1 MAQRFS
7 LPRIGLARLGHR
19 GRFIAIAAAFAVALV
34 LLLTV
39 GVDLYA
45 DRLWFSE
52 VGFTSVWSTVLIT
65 RITLFVVFGAV
76 AALIVGGNI
85 ALAYRLRPNYR
96 PISPDQQNL
105 ERYRLAITP
114 RFGLIVAGVS
124 TLVGIIVGLTAQAQW
139 RTALLFLNSES
150 FGVKDPQFGKDIS
163 FYVFQYPFWR
173 YGLSVLFTT
182 VSLAIIGALVIHYL
196 YGNLRLGGSDAIN
209 SSMIGHL
216 SGLLGA
222 FVLLKAV
229 AYYFDRF
236 GLLTSAGT
244 ADRVQGG
251 ASAVDVE
258 WLIPAK
264 NILMW
269 IAALCA
275 LAAIVNVGIRRVL
288 LPAMALVLLL
298 ISAVMIGGVVPALAS
313 QFSIKPNAIDA
324 EAQYIKRNIDY
335 SRKAYGIEQI
345 ERSSYT
351 PQPNEAPAD
360 IRNDRGT
367 IPNARLLDPSVVSDT
382 YVQRQQVRSFY
393 DFNDKLD
400 IDRYTVDGKIRDYV
414 VGARELNT
422 SQLSGSQRNWINL
435 HTVYTHGNELVVAP
449 ANQVDGAGL
458 PIFASGALGEP
469 FESEQAKEFAEA
481 VPVKQPR
488 IYYGELM
495 SDYSIVGKKPG
506 DPDREFDRPTVR
518 GGETSEQVSNT
529 YDGSGGVELSS
540 FGRRLAYAAYFKEK
554 NLLLSNVLHD
564 DSKVLYV
571 RDPRSRVEK
580 VAPFLTLDGDS
591 YPAVVNGKIVWI
603 IDGYTTSNAY
613 PYSQHQELGEVASDS
628 LTGRGTQAQSNNQIS
643 YIRNSVKATVDAY
656 DGTVK
661 LYQWDTT
668 DPILKA
674 WNKAFDGIVEPK
686 SKIPPKLA
694 EHFRYPEDMFK
705 VQRQAIATYHV
716 GDPREFFNGQ
726 DFWKVPDD
734 PTQRGDAPQPPY
746 YLLSQWPGQ
755 QEPTFQLTSAMTAAR
770 RENLAALI
778 SASYDDQGRPTL
790 SMLELPG
797 DSSIPGPNQAQPSM
811 RNDADVRREL
821 SLLTSADSTVVY
833 GNLLTLP
840 VGQGLLYIEPIY
852 VRNTGTTTYPLLER
866 VLVLYGD
873 DVAYEKTLPE
883 ALDKLFGEQSQ
894 QPEQQ
899 EEQPRQPEEE
909 QPQEPEQPESE
920 QNNPETEAAVA
931 DIKQALEA
939 LRKAQQDGDFTGIGN
954 AQSDLAAAVKRFE
967 DAENRNG
974 G

>member
-1 MAQRFS
+1 MARRFS
-7 LPRIGLARLGHR
+7 LPRIGLARLGLGRR
-19 GRFIAIAAAFAVALV
+19 GRLIAVAVAIVVTLV

-39 GVDLYA
+39 GVGGYA
-45 DRLWFSE
+45 DWLWFSE
-52 VGFTSVWSTVLIT
+52 VGFTGVWSTVLIT
-65 RITLFVVFGAV
+65 RITLFVVFGAL
-76 AALIVGGNI
+76 AALVVGGNI

-96 PISPDQQNL
+96 PISSDQQNL

-124 TLVGIIVGLTAQAQW
+124 TLVGVIVGLTAQAQW
-139 RTALLFLNSES
+139 RTALLFFNSEP
-150 FGVKDPQFGKDIS
+150 FGIKDPQFGKDIS
-163 FYVFQYPFWR
+163 FYVFHYPFLR
-173 YGLSVLFTT
+173 YGLSVLFT
-182 VSLAIIGALVIHYL
+182 VVGLAIIGALVIHYL
-196 YGNLRLGGSDAIN
+196 YGNLRLRGTDAL
-209 SSMIGHL
+209 SSSVIGHL

-236 GLLTSAGT
+236 GLLTSRGT

-264 NILMW
+264 NILLW

-275 LAAIVNVGIRRVL
+275 LAAIANVGIRRVL

-298 ISAVMIGGVVPALAS
+298 VSAVMIGGVVPALAN
-313 QFSIKPNAIDA
+313 QFRIKPNAIDM
-324 EAQYIKRNIDY
+324 EAQYIARNIDA
-335 SRKAYGIEQI
+335 SRAAYGIEGLQ
-345 ERSSYT
+345 RSSYT
-351 PQPNEAPAD
+351 PQSNETPAD
-360 IRNDRGT
+360 IRSDRGT
-367 IPNARLLDPSVVSDT
+367 VPNARLLDPSVVSAT

-400 IDRYTVDGKIRDYV
+400 IDRYTVDDKIRDYV
-414 VGARELNT
+414 VGVRELN
-422 SQLSGSQRNWINL
+422 SAKLSASQRTWLNL
-435 HTVYTHGNELVVAP
+435 HTVFTHGNGFVAAP

-469 FESEQAKEFAEA
+469 FDSDQAKEFANA
-481 VPVKQPR
+481 APVKQPR
-488 IYYGELM
+488 IYYGELI
-495 SDYSIVGKKPG
+495 SDYSIVGKEPG
-506 DPDREFDRPTVR
+506 GRDLEFDRPKV
-518 GGETSEQVSNT
+518 GGDGETAEQVSNT
-529 YDGSGGVELSS
+529 YNGSGGVKLSS
-540 FGRRLAYAAYFKEK
+540 FAKRLAYAAYFREK
-554 NLLLSNVLHD
+554 NFLLSNALHD
-564 DSKVLYV
+564 GSKVLYV
-571 RDPRSRVEK
+571 RNVRDRVEK

-591 YPAVVNGKIVWI
+591 YPAVVDGKIVWI
-603 IDGYTTSNAY
+603 LDGYTTSNAY
-613 PYSQHQELGEVASDS
+613 PYSQRQELGESATDS
-628 LTGRGTQAQSNNQIS
+628 LTGRGTQAQANNQIN

-656 DGTVK
+656 DGTVT

-674 WNKAFDGIVEPK
+674 WDKAFDGIVEPK

-694 EHFRYPEDMFK
+694 EHFRYPDDMFK

-716 GDPREFFNGQ
+716 SDPREFFNGQ
-726 DFWKVPDD
+726 DFWKPPVD
-734 PTQRGDAPQPPY
+734 PTQRGGDAPQPPY
-746 YLLSQWPGQ
+746 HVVSQWPNQ
-755 QEPTFQLTSAMTAAR
+755 TKPTFQLTSAMTAAR
-770 RENLAALI
+770 RENLTALI
-778 SASYDDQGRPTL
+778 SASYDDQGRTQL
-790 SMLELPG
+790 SMLELPS
-797 DSSIPGPNQAQPSM
+797 DSGTPGPRQAQPSM

-840 VGQGLLYIEPIY
+840 VGDGLLYIEPIY

-873 DVAYEKTLPE
+873 KVAYEKTLPE
-883 ALDKLFGEQSQ
+883 ALDALFDEQSP

-899 EEQPRQPEEE
+899 PQQGEQQPEESA
-909 QPQEPEQPESE
+909 PKESE
-920 QNNPETEAAVA
+920 PRNPEPAAAVS
-931 DIKQALEA
+931 DIKKALEA
-939 LRKAQQDGDFTGIGN
+939 LSQAQQKGDFAGIGK

-967 DAENRNG
+967 AAEKNNG